1 MSPQTAGIFGRDHRR
16 DRVRGNGDPPRR
28 LREAF
33 GHESLQRRCEFFGL
47 QRIVLGPQGDEP
59 CTISYGVERAL
70 EASVTQITLID
81 HSGSLDAIGR
91 TSETFASSQW
101 QATPSLQGTSRFGFR
116 SSHRTGGSP
125 TSEITG
131 QSTLCFCII
140 VHHAE
145 SSHLHGSAGFA
156 QRTGVRARGPVS
168 MVGAGRPDRSGP
180 RRHADARGSTA
191 SGSSTRTGPR
201 PPWRTHRSHTG
212 CSAARPARSA
222 PRGPRSTPT
231 DRRCRPSRCRRR
243 CPPRGA

>member
-1 MSPQTAGIFGRDHRR
+1 MSPQTNWIFGRDHRR
-16 DRVRGNGDPPRR
+16 DRVRGHDDPPRR

-47 QRIVLGPQGDEP
+47 QRIVLGPQGDGP

-70 EASVTQITLID
+70 EASVTQVTLID

-125 TSEITG
+125 TSETTG
-131 QSTLCFCII
+131 QSTLCFYIT

-168 MVGAGRPDRSGP
+168 MAGAGRPDRSGP

-191 SGSSTRTGPR
+191 SGSSTRKGLH
-201 PPWRTHRSHTG
+201 PPWRTRRSRTG
-212 CSAARPARSA
+212 CSGGRPRCSA
-222 PRGPRSTPT
+222 PRARRSRWRGRCPRSN
-231 DRRCRPSRCRRR
+231 RCRRR
-243 CPPRGA
+243 CPPRAA